1 MCVTITPIS
10 SMWPAN
16 MRRGRSPPLRLA
28 KQFPA
33 TSASTESAN
42 FSASARQIRPGAASN
57 DEGPGVSSSV
67 FRKAID
73 SGVTEYRAQ
82 EQFEEQCGLYR
93 VGPVGWY
100 FGEPELP
107 VQADGCFHARESIE
121 AHPLV
126 SGPPAFLDD
135 PLYQQATHSDS
146 PKCRADIQSLHL
158 ANPRLQRT
166 QCDTAGDRVIVEC
179 EQEAAGRRSVITR
192 QRGQLLLKALK
203 TEIHANGGGVFLK
216 EGSRLEHAF
225 SGRPVYDRQHT
236 AAGFHRSI
244 PGIACPA
251 NTDHI
256 CSAPS
261 TTRGPARE
269 V

>member
-16 MRRGRSPPLRLA
+16 MRWGRSPPLRLA
-28 KQFPA
+28 KEFPA
-33 TSASTESAN
+33 TSACTESAN

-82 EQFEEQCGLYR
+82 EQLEEQCGLYR

-100 FGEPELP
+100 VGEPELT
-107 VQADGCFHARESIE
+107 VQVDRCFHARESIE

-126 SGPPAFLDD
+126 SGPPPFLDD
-135 PLYQQATHSDS
+135 PLYQEATHSGS

-158 ANPRLQRT
+158 ANSRLQRT
-166 QCDTAGDRVIVEC
+166 QCDTAGDSVIVER
-179 EQEAAGRRSVITR
+179 EQEAAGRRSIIAR
-192 QRGQLLLKALK
+192 QHVQLLLESLK
-203 TEIHANGGGVFLK
+203 TEV
-216 EGSRLEHAF
+216 
-225 SGRPVYDRQHT
+225 
-236 AAGFHRSI
+236 
-244 PGIACPA
+244 
-251 NTDHI
+251 
-256 CSAPS
+256 
-261 TTRGPARE
+261 
-269 V
+269 